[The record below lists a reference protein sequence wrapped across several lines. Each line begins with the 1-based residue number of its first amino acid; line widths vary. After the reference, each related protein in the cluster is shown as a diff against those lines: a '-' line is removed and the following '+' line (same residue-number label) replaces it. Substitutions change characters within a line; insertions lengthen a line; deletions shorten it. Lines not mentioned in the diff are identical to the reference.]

1 MGRIS
6 LIFVIALPLL
16 AQSTPPVSAPGAA
29 SAQPGSAFY
38 GVGIIGS
45 ATTQPKPSGFLVVA
59 TEISQSA
66 QIWSFSETDAILVA
80 NHKIQTSARTG
91 LATPMRKFGAAQ
103 LFLLGDAG
111 VASTG
116 TNTGGAF
123 AGGRDPHNS
132 VQEQVRRLPRLP
144 LPAYLDRRQP
154 AYNRG
159 RDRNQ
164 GEAVKE
170 IHPGGEAV
178 GIREQ

>member
-1 MGRIS
+1 M
-6 LIFVIALPLL
+6 IALPLL

-123 AGGRDPHNS
+123 AGGAILTIPFKSKYVVFPGFR
-132 VQEQVRRLPRLP
+132 
-144 LPAYLDRRQP
+144 YL
-154 AYNRG
+154 
-159 RDRNQ
+159 
-164 GEAVKE
+164 
-170 IHPGGEAV
+170 HTSTGGSQLTIGV
-178 GIREQ
+178 GIGIREKP